1 MLKSN
6 SMSIVKS
13 EFALALNQ
21 VATERGITPDDII
34 ASIEEAVLAA
44 YHKEFP
50 ETESEEGITIKINR
64 DSGESRVYRDKEDI
78 TPPGFGRIAAQTAK
92 QVTLQKIREVEK
104 KTVISHYQSQIGTI
118 ARGRVIRYD
127 GFNAFVD
134 IGRVEAVLPKE
145 EQIKNEAYGV
155 NVSLVFYIKE
165 ISEDKFGNSRV
176 IVSRTD
182 PKLITELF
190 KKEVPEITNGTVE
203 IKNAAREPGERA
215 KIAVFSSQG
224 GVDPVGACVGQ
235 RGIRVQT
242 VTNELGGNEKIDIIQ
257 WNKDDKLFII
267 ASLSPAKIIEV
278 EILQD
283 EKVPKAK
290 VTVNEIQAPL
300 AIGKGGINVNLAS
313 KLTGY
318 EIDIKQV
325 AATDEDKKQYEEE
338 KLQKQA
344 KIQKDH
350 PNEAGQKI
358 NEPTVK
364 DKPQPEKKEEVKE
377 IQEKEPVE
385 QQENKIKNEEPIDEA
400 EVKTQEKTEL
410 TKDEKTDQVPEEVKP
425 EEQTQ
430 NQAQEPQIPSEQ
442 DKLETPVNVQETDKK
457 SE

>member
-1 MLKSN
+1 
-6 SMSIVKS
+6 MSIVKS

-50 ETESEEGITIKINR
+50 ETEGEEGITIKINR
-64 DSGESRVYRDKEDI
+64 DNGESKVYRNKEDI

-104 KTVISHYQSQIGTI
+104 KTVISHYQSQIGNI

-145 EQIKNEAYGV
+145 EQIKNEVYGV

-176 IVSRTD
+176 IVSRID

-203 IKNAAREPGERA
+203 IKNAVREPGERA

-325 AATDEDKKQYEEE
+325 PATDEDKKQYEEE

-344 KIQKDH
+344 KGQKDH
-350 PNEAGQKI
+350 IDETNQKVD
-358 NEPTVK
+358 EPILK
-364 DKPQPEKKEEVKE
+364 DKTQPEEKAETKEV
-377 IQEKEPVE
+377 QEKEPVE
-385 QQENKIKNEEPIDEA
+385 QSDTQINESEQ
-400 EVKTQEKTEL
+400 TEKTE
-410 TKDEKTDQVPEEVKP
+410 TKIQEKPSLKADEEKQTSEQILPEKEAKEQVLEPQNAS
-425 EEQTQ
+425 EQTQ
-430 NQAQEPQIPSEQ
+430 E
-442 DKLETPVNVQETDKK
+442 DKPATPTETQETDEK